1 MGQAPA
7 EVQALLREHTTTH
20 QVNEL
25 HYLKKLPGTTSG
37 DGGSPVIVF
46 LNGAGERGP
55 ADGSELDRACMH
67 GPLKVA
73 LAGPSDSPGLP
84 GTLLDGFIILNPQLC
99 AAPCLP
105 PCVSE
110 RAHAGWQRGS
120 LSCRACCAGTSRA
133 PSAGRT
139 TCTA

>member
-37 DGGSPVIVF
+37 DGSPVIVF
-46 LNGAGERGP
+46 LHGVGERGP

-105 PCVSE
+105 ASASA
-110 RAHAGWQRGS
+110 RILAG
-120 LSCRACCAGTSRA
+120 
-133 PSAGRT
+133 SAE
-139 TCTA
+139 A